1 MNVTCNF
8 LVVFLLFT
16 YTWSLINYGEIQ
28 NEKEHKTNNNNNNN
42 NNKKGTIFIMLAKL
56 VDMVNVSSCSTAFP
70 L

>member
-1 MNVTCNF
+1 MNVTYNF
-8 LVVFLLFT
+8 LVVYLLFT
-16 YTWSLINYGEIQ
+16 YTWGLINYGEIQ
-28 NEKEHKTNNNNNNN
+28 NEKEDKTN

>member
-1 MNVTCNF
+1 MNVTYNF
-8 LVVFLLFT
+8 LVVFHLFT
-16 YTWSLINYGEIQ
+16 YTWSLINYGELQ
-28 NEKEHKTNNNNNNN
+28 NEKEDKTD

>member
-1 MNVTCNF
+1 MNATYNF

-16 YTWSLINYGEIQ
+16 YTLSLINNSELQ
-28 NEKEHKTNNNNNNN
+28 NEKEDKTNSNS
-42 NNKKGTIFIMLAKL
+42 KKGTIFIMLAKL

>member
-1 MNVTCNF
+1 MNVTYNF
-8 LVVFLLFT
+8 LVVFHLFT
-16 YTWSLINYGEIQ
+16 YTWSLINYGKLQ
-28 NEKEHKTNNNNNNN
+28 NEKEDKTD

>member
-1 MNVTCNF
+1 MNVTYNF

-28 NEKEHKTNNNNNNN
+28 NEKEDKTNN

>member
-1 MNVTCNF
+1 MNVTYNF

-28 NEKEHKTNNNNNNN
+28 NEKEDKTNNNN
-42 NNKKGTIFIMLAKL
+42 NNKKGTIFLMLAKL
-56 VDMVNVSSCSTAFP
+56 VDMINVSSCSTAFP

>member
-1 MNVTCNF
+1 MNVTYNF

-28 NEKEHKTNNNNNNN
+28 NEKEDKTNNN
-42 NNKKGTIFIMLAKL
+42 NNKKGTIFLMLAKL
-56 VDMVNVSSCSTAFP
+56 VDMINVSSCSTAFP

>member
-1 MNVTCNF
+1 MNVTYNF

-28 NEKEHKTNNNNNNN
+28 NEKEDKTN
-42 NNKKGTIFIMLAKL
+42 NNKKGTIFLMLAKL
-56 VDMVNVSSCSTAFP
+56 VDMINVSSCSTAFP

>member
-1 MNVTCNF
+1 MNVTYNF
-8 LVVFLLFT
+8 LVVFHLFT
-16 YTWSLINYGEIQ
+16 YTWSLINYGELQ
-28 NEKEHKTNNNNNNN
+28 KEKEDKTD

>member
-1 MNVTCNF
+1 MNVTYNF

-28 NEKEHKTNNNNNNN
+28 NEKEDKTN

>member
-1 MNVTCNF
+1 MNVTYNF

-16 YTWSLINYGEIQ
+16 YTWSLINYGELQ
-28 NEKEHKTNNNNNNN
+28 NEKEDKTDS
-42 NNKKGTIFIMLAKL
+42 NKKGTIFIMLAKL

>member
-1 MNVTCNF
+1 MNVTYNF
-8 LVVFLLFT
+8 LVVFHLFT
-16 YTWSLINYGEIQ
+16 FTWSLINYGELQ
-28 NEKEHKTNNNNNNN
+28 NEKEDKTD

>member
-1 MNVTCNF
+1 MNVTYNF

-16 YTWSLINYGEIQ
+16 YTWGLINYGEIQ
-28 NEKEHKTNNNNNNN
+28 NEKEDKTN

>member
-1 MNVTCNF
+1 MNVTYNF

-28 NEKEHKTNNNNNNN
+28 NEKEDKTN

-56 VDMVNVSSCSTAFP
+56 EDMVNVSSCSTAFP

>member
-1 MNVTCNF
+1 MNVTYNF

-16 YTWSLINYGEIQ
+16 YTWSLINYGELQ
-28 NEKEHKTNNNNNNN
+28 NEKEDKTD

-56 VDMVNVSSCSTAFP
+56 VDMVNVSSCSNEFP

>member
-1 MNVTCNF
+1 MSVTYNF
-8 LVVFLLFT
+8 LVVFHLFT
-16 YTWSLINYGEIQ
+16 YTWSLINYGELQ
-28 NEKEHKTNNNNNNN
+28 NEKEDKTD

>member
-1 MNVTCNF
+1 MNVTYNF

-28 NEKEHKTNNNNNNN
+28 NEKEDKTNNNN
-42 NNKKGTIFIMLAKL
+42 NNKKGTIFITLAKL

>member
-1 MNVTCNF
+1 MNVTYNF
-8 LVVFLLFT
+8 LVVFHLFT

-28 NEKEHKTNNNNNNN
+28 NEKEDKTD

>member
-1 MNVTCNF
+1 MNVTYNF

-28 NEKEHKTNNNNNNN
+28 SEKEDKTN

>member
-1 MNVTCNF
+1 MNVTYNF

-28 NEKEHKTNNNNNNN
+28 NEKEDKTNNNN

>member
-1 MNVTCNF
+1 MNVTYNF
-8 LVVFLLFT
+8 LVVFHLFT
-16 YTWSLINYGEIQ
+16 YTWSLINYGELQ
-28 NEKEHKTNNNNNNN
+28 NEKEDKTN

>member
-1 MNVTCNF
+1 MNVTYNF
-8 LVVFLLFT
+8 LVVFHLFT
-16 YTWSLINYGEIQ
+16 YTWSLINYGELQ
-28 NEKEHKTNNNNNNN
+28 KEKEGKTN

>member
-1 MNVTCNF
+1 MNVTYNF

-16 YTWSLINYGEIQ
+16 YTWSLINYGELQ
-28 NEKEHKTNNNNNNN
+28 NEKEGKTD

-56 VDMVNVSSCSTAFP
+56 VDMVNVSSCSNEFP

>member
-1 MNVTCNF
+1 MNATYDF

-28 NEKEHKTNNNNNNN
+28 NEKEDRANN

-56 VDMVNVSSCSTAFP
+56 ADMVNVSSCSTAFP

>member
-16 YTWSLINYGEIQ
+16 YALSLINYDEIQ
-28 NEKEHKTNNNNNNN
+28 NGKEDKTDSNS
-42 NNKKGTIFIMLAKL
+42 KKGTIFIMLAKL
-56 VDMVNVSSCSTAFP
+56 LDMVNVSSWSTAFP